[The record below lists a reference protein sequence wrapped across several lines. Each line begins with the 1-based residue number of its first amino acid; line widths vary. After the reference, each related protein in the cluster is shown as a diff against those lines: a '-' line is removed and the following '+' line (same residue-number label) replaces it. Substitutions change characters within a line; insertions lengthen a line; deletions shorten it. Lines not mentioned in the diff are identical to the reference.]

1 MRIVLAAALGALSFT
16 GAALAAPPG
25 PPTAAPDPGRPWLIP
40 PVDGVVAGRFHAPD
54 GPYGAGHRGIDYAVP
69 PGTPVRAAGDG
80 RVSFAGF
87 VPGGNAVT
95 IEHSSGMA
103 TTYSL
108 LSNLDVSEGD
118 LVAQGHWIGS
128 SHTAHRGS
136 NGGLHFGVVVE
147 GTYVDPEDHL
157 GPLDVAGAIRLTR
170 LPEDEAAPAVGT
182 MRPTPFAMIRY
193 SDERDLGPGCRTVD
207 PRSEPAA
214 PPNENVAVVIAG
226 IASKTL
232 GGASSLAFGV
242 PSRLGYVPERVYR
255 FSYEGVDGPRHHEP
269 YERTDTY
276 RGMEESAGRLASL
289 MLRIARD
296 HPGAAVDI
304 VAHSQGGIVAR
315 TYLERA
321 ARAWQRG
328 LPQVE
333 HLVTFATPHHGTEA
347 AALGSRLSSSPFGL
361 ALTKGASWL
370 SDRGLPIPDPD
381 SPALGDLGT
390 YSPLIEDLA
399 RQDVL
404 FGTRVLSLTTARD
417 LMVPAHRA
425 VYRRDRFAVVDSDV
439 VLSAHSAILLDDEAL
454 ALAHHFL
461 RDAGRACAEGMPSL
475 PLTAGAIEL
484 AQRWGPAA
492 VRLLR
497 RGGMR
502 TLVP

>member
-1 MRIVLAAALGALSFT
+1 VGAMKIVLAAALSVLSLA
-16 GAALAAPPG
+16 GAATAAPPS
-25 PPTAAPDPGRPWLIP
+25 PPPASPDPGRPWLIP
-40 PVDGVVAGRFHAPD
+40 PVDGVVAVRFQAPD
-54 GPYGAGHRGIDYAVP
+54 GPYGAGHRGIDYAVQ

-87 VPGGNAVT
+87 VPGGSAVT
-95 IEHSSGMA
+95 IEHTSGIE

-118 LVAQGHWIGS
+118 FVAQGHWLGS
-128 SHTAHRGS
+128 SHIAHRGAA
-136 NGGLHFGVVVE
+136 GGLHFGVRVE
-147 GTYVDPEDHL
+147 GNYVDPEDHL

-170 LPEDEAAPAVGT
+170 VPPEGSAPAVGVS
-182 MRPTPFAMIRY
+182 RS
-193 SDERDLGPGCRTVD
+193 SDERPDCRAVA
-207 PRSEPAA
+207 PLSEQGA
-214 PPNENVAVVIAG
+214 PPNDNVAIVIAG

-232 GGASSLAFGV
+232 GGASSHAFGV
-242 PSRLGYVPERVYR
+242 PSRLGYAPDRVYN

-269 YERTDTY
+269 YERRATY
-276 RGMEESAGRLASL
+276 RGLEGSGGRLASL
-289 MLRIARD
+289 LLRVARD

-315 TYLERA
+315 TYLQRA
-321 ARAWQRG
+321 ARAWQPG

-347 AALGSRLSSSPFGL
+347 AALGARLRDGSPLGL

-370 SDRGLPIPDPD
+370 ADRGLPIPDPD
-381 SPALGDLGT
+381 SPALRDLRT
-390 YSPLIEDLA
+390 DSVLIEDLA

-425 VYRRDRFAVVDSDV
+425 VYYRDRFALVDSDAV
-439 VLSAHSAILLDDEAL
+439 VSAHSTILLDDRAL

-461 RDAGRACAEGMPSL
+461 RDAAHTCAEGASL
-475 PLTAGAIEL
+475 PLTARAIEL
-484 AQRWGPAA
+484 TQRWGPAA
-492 VRLLR
+492 VRLLP
-497 RGGMR
+497 RGRMR
-502 TLVP
+502 SPGG